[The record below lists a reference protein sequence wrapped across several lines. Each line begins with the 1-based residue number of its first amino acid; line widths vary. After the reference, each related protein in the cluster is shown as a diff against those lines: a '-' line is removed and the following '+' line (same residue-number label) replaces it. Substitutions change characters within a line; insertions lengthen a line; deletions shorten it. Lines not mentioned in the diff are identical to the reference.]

1 MGVWV
6 RHLLAR
12 AEHKQMPTP
21 TDIARA
27 VTKVVKAEIL
37 SVLQA
42 LHTKIRE
49 LETKIELQQIEIDTL
64 KDRLT
69 KNESILD

>member
-1 MGVWV
+1 
-6 RHLLAR
+6 
-12 AEHKQMPTP
+12 MPTP

-42 LHTKIRE
+42 LHTKIQE
-49 LETKIELQQIEIDTL
+49 LETKVELQQIEIDTL

>member
-1 MGVWV
+1 
-6 RHLLAR
+6 
-12 AEHKQMPTP
+12 MPTP

>member
-1 MGVWV
+1 
-6 RHLLAR
+6 
-12 AEHKQMPTP
+12 MPTP

-42 LHTKIRE
+42 LHTKIQE

>member
-1 MGVWV
+1 
-6 RHLLAR
+6 
-12 AEHKQMPTP
+12 MPTP

-42 LHTKIRE
+42 LHTKIQE
-49 LETKIELQQIEIDTL
+49 LESKVEVQRLEIETL
-64 KDRLT
+64 KNRLT
-69 KNESILD
+69 KNESMLPKKQD

>member
-1 MGVWV
+1 
-6 RHLLAR
+6 
-12 AEHKQMPTP
+12 MPTP

-42 LHTKIRE
+42 LNTKIQE
-49 LETKIELQQIEIDTL
+49 LEAKVDALQAQIETL
-64 KDRLT
+64 KQVT
-69 KNESILD
+69 KNESGLD

>member
-1 MGVWV
+1 
-6 RHLLAR
+6 
-12 AEHKQMPTP
+12 MPTP

-27 VTKVVKAEIL
+27 VTKSVKAEIL

-42 LHTKIRE
+42 LQTKIGE
-49 LETKIELQQIEIDTL
+49 LETKIELQQIEIETL

-69 KNESILD
+69 KNESMLPKKQD